1 MLTKFEA
8 LAAEL
13 IQEILDVDTAFIE
26 KENYSVLRANLFL
39 NATSNLILVKLDF
52 L

>member
-26 KENYSVLRANLFL
+26 KEMP
-39 NATSNLILVKLDF
+39 
-52 L
+52 

>member
-1 MLTKFEA
+1 MHKFIVFS
-8 LAAEL
+8 EL
-13 IQEILDVDTAFIE
+13 VIE